1 MQLEEKDQSMD
12 IDVQIF
18 FNKIE
23 ALQKK
28 GLPGWLVLNDN
39 LMTLP
44 DYKQKITTVTKD
56 ISNFLVYRVASQAR
70 HS

>member
-23 ALQKK
+23 ALKK
-28 GLPGWLVLNDN
+28 KAFPGWLVLNDN

-44 DYKQKITTVTKD
+44 DYM
-56 ISNFLVYRVASQAR
+56 
-70 HS
+70 